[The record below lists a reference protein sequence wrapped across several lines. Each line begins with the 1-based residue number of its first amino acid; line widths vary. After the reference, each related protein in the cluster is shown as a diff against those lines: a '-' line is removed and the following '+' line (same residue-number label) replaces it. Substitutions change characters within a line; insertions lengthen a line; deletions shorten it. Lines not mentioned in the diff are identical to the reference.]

1 MSGSKRSIVR
11 RNSSGDAAAHAWG
24 EHDVGYDTG
33 NRNTSRDSPANSSGR
48 RLSKKGAAAIIPSMI
63 WWASSTKP

>member
-1 MSGSKRSIVR
+1 MSGSNRSTVR
-11 RNSSGDAAAHAWG
+11 RNSSGDAAAQAWG

-33 NRNTSRDSPANSSGR
+33 KRNCERDSPANSSGK
-48 RLSKKGAAAIIPSMI
+48 RLSKNGAAAISPSMI